1 MSVHTQT
8 RTHPLTI
15 LLQLFGL
22 LAMIVVG
29 LIAFALLFKVA
40 TLVVGKLLPLLVIG
54 AVIYVLVRLVTD
66 AGK

>member
-1 MSVHTQT
+1 MSVHTET
-8 RTHPLTI
+8 RINPLTI
-15 LLQLFGL
+15 LLQIIGL

-40 TLVVGKLLPLLVIG
+40 TVVLMKLLPLLVIG

>member
-1 MSVHTQT
+1 MIAHTET

-15 LLQLFGL
+15 LLQIFGL
-22 LAMIVVG
+22 MAMLVFG

-40 TLVVGKLLPLLVIG
+40 ALVLGKLLPLLVIG

>member
-1 MSVHTQT
+1 MSVHTET
-8 RTHPLTI
+8 RTNPLTI
-15 LLQLFGL
+15 LLQIVGL
-22 LAMIVVG
+22 MAMIVFG

-40 TLVVGKLLPLLVIG
+40 TVVLGKLLPLLVIG